1 MGKNPPVTEALRV
14 IRNSLLYVTIGI
26 ILGFWILTLLG
37 FPLKWSLTLAAATL
51 FGVGIWVFKDIE
63 RVLLVFLIL
72 AIPLNLDINFFIVE
86 GHHAGMN
93 SISIGLV
100 DIFLILLIAHWI
112 VRICLKNENKI
123 NWYPKITVPFAGMIV
138 VASFSAY
145 GAKDPSLSF
154 FEIILFFKGLLIFL
168 YFANR
173 TRKESE
179 LRLILLCLTAGIF
192 IQSIFGL
199 LQHYSGSSL
208 GLGILGESD
217 VLWEQELQ
225 KTVSSRVGGTIG
237 YTNDFAKYLSFFFP
251 IIVSLLFST
260 SKKINLLF
268 YLSTLVLLVLDVFF
282 TLSRVA
288 WVGMAF
294 SAGIVFLFQRK
305 NKLKRIHYPLI
316 ALLLIVLVL
325 VSQIDLIQQRFS
337 SEDMG
342 SARSRFTTSA
352 VAARMIFDHPLLGV
366 GANNYQTIVAKYGDS
381 RNPETFTMAVHNMY
395 LLYLAETG
403 IIGFGFF
410 LWLNLNLFRA
420 IWKSAHLS
428 SAYIRSLGIGA
439 LGAYLSLFLQGF
451 ADFGVKHNE
460 PRFFLFWL
468 VVAAVVASM
477 NSSVKPNH
485 AILNSQNP

>member
-1 MGKNPPVTEALRV
+1 MEKTPAVTEALRI

-26 ILGFWILTLLG
+26 IFGYWILTLLG
-37 FPLKWSLTLAAATL
+37 LPLKWTLTLAGATL
-51 FGVGIWVFKDIE
+51 LGMGIWVFKDIE
-63 RVLLVFLIL
+63 KVLLVFLIL
-72 AIPLNLDINFFIVE
+72 AIPLNLDINFFIVK

-93 SISIGLV
+93 SIIIGLV
-100 DIFLILLIAHWI
+100 DIFLILLIAPWI

-123 NWYPKITVPFAGMIV
+123 NWYPKITIPFAGMIV
-138 VASFSAY
+138 AAFFSAY
-145 GAKDPSLSF
+145 GAKNPSLSF
-154 FEIILFFKGLLIFL
+154 FEIILLFKGVLIFL

-173 TRKESE
+173 IRKESE
-179 LRLILLCLTAGIF
+179 LRLILLCLTAGMV

-217 VLWEQELQ
+217 VLLEQELR

-237 YTNDFAKYLSFFFP
+237 YTNDLAKYLSFFFP
-251 IIVSLLFST
+251 ITISLLFST
-260 SKKINLLF
+260 LKRIDRFF
-268 YLSTLVLLVLDVFF
+268 YLSTLVLMVLAVFF

-288 WVGMAF
+288 WMGMAF

-305 NKLKRIHYPLI
+305 NKGKKIQYPLI
-316 ALLLIVLVL
+316 AFLLIVLVL
-325 VSQIDLIQQRFS
+325 ASQIDLIRQRFI
-337 SEDMG
+337 SEDTG
-342 SARSRFTTSA
+342 SARSRLTTSA
-352 VAARMIFDHPLLGV
+352 VAAKIILDHPLLGI

-403 IIGFGFF
+403 IIGFGIF
-410 LWLNLNLFRA
+410 LWLNLNLFGA
-420 IWKSAHLS
+420 LWKSAHLS
-428 SAYIRSLGIGA
+428 SAYVQSLGIGA
-439 LGAYLSLFLQGF
+439 LGAYLSLSLQGF

-468 VVAAVVASM
+468 MMAAVVASI
-477 NSSVKPNH
+477 NSAVKPNH
-485 AILNSQNP
+485 AILNN